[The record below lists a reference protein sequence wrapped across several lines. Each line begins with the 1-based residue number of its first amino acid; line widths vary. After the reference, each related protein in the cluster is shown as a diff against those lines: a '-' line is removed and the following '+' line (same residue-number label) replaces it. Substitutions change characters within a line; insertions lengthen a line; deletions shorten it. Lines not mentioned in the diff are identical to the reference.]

1 MKRTAIAL
9 ALAAMTFGPALAQT
23 GTNSGSTERAP
34 VAQEKRATTD
44 GATIVRVDVAR
55 VALGHRASKLVGAT
69 VVNSADESIGK
80 IDDLVVNPQDK
91 VTYAIVSVGGFLGVG
106 NKLVAVPFTALQPIK
121 DERLMLSGATKEAL
135 KGLPEFKY
143 AKS

>member
-1 MKRTAIAL
+1 MKRTALAL
-9 ALAAMTFGPALAQT
+9 ALAAAMFVPTAHAQT
-23 GTNSGSTERAP
+23 SGTTTDRAP
-34 VAQEKRATTD
+34 ATQQKRTSD

-80 IDDLVVNPQDK
+80 IDDLVVNPHDK

-106 NKLVAVPFTALQPIK
+106 SKLVAVPFDSLRPVK
-121 DERLMLSGATKEAL
+121 EERLMLSGATKEAL
-135 KGLPEFKY
+135 KALPEFKY